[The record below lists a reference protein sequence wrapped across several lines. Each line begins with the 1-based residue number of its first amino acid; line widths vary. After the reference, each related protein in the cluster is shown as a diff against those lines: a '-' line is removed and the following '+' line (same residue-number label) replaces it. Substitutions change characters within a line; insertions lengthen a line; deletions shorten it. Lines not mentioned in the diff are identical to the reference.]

1 VDFFVAPDAAAVVF
15 VTDVDAP
22 VLAPDDAHHL
32 LNVLRLA
39 VGASVLAAEGGGA
52 YRVCELRLAGGKS
65 RSDRAARAEKA
76 LLSPAGPVH
85 QAPSPGR
92 KVAVGLALGKGE
104 RPEWAVQKLTELGV
118 DQIVLLETARGVV
131 RPAGEAM
138 ERRRER
144 LRRVAREAA
153 MQSRRLRLPE
163 ISGPLPLAEALT
175 SAPAP
180 VALAEIGGRP
190 LDASIASV
198 FVGPEG
204 GFTGKELEAA
214 PHIVGLPGYVL
225 RTETAAVAAGVLL
238 AACRH
243 IPGTG
248 VENSPIE
255 TFSPLSVVE

>member
-1 VDFFVAPDAAAVVF
+1 VDFDVARGASAVVF

-32 LNVLRLA
+32 LDVLRL
-39 VGASVLAAEGGGA
+39 GAGATVLAADGDGA
-52 YRVCELRLAGGKS
+52 YRVCTLQLAAAKS
-65 RSDRAARAEKA
+65 RSGHGTRVEKA
-76 LLSPAGPVH
+76 QLSPAGPVR

-92 KVAVGLALGKGE
+92 KIAVGLALGKGE

-118 DQIVLLETARGVV
+118 DQILFLETARGVV
-131 RPAGEAM
+131 RPERQAL

-163 ISGPLPLAEALT
+163 ISGPLPLAEALA

-180 VALAEIGGRP
+180 VAVAEIGGRP
-190 LDASIASV
+190 LDAGVASV

-204 GFTGKELEAA
+204 GFTAEELKAA

-243 IPGTG
+243 IPGAG
-248 VENSPIE
+248 VEHSPIE
-255 TFSPLSVVE
+255 AFPPLSVVE